1 MRTAFK
7 EWAVIC
13 RALARGQ
20 QTVILRKGGI
30 VEEGGQFRPDHP
42 EFLLFPTYLHQS
54 PESVTPVA
62 RPWLMEL
69 EQEQRAAE
77 TVTITHWCHVDRAI
91 CVRSLDAVMLLKGE
105 HVWSDEIV
113 LERFH
118 RWGDAIYALVV
129 RVHALAA
136 PVTLD
141 LRAEYTG
148 CKSWVEFVEDVATDG
163 STSVLSDADFAQRA
177 AWVNAQLQMS

>member
-30 VEEGGQFRPDHP
+30 VEEGGEFRPDYP

-62 RPWLMEL
+62 QPWLMEL
-69 EQEQRAAE
+69 KDEQPEAG

-91 CVRSLDAVMLLKGE
+91 RVHSLDAVMRLKGE
-105 HVWSDEIV
+105 HVWSEDIV

-118 RWGDAIYALVV
+118 RWSDAIYAIVV
-129 RVHALAA
+129 RVYALAK

-141 LRAEYTG
+141 LRQEYTG
-148 CKSWVEFVEDVATDG
+148 CKSWVELVEDVSTEG
-163 STSVLSDADFAQRA
+163 SAPVLSDADFAKRA
-177 AWVNAQLQMS
+177 AWVNAQLQMG